1 MSPVETML
9 LAVIGVLILALWR
22 ARAELKRL
30 RHDMLAAF
38 EQQRELERSQA
49 SAEERARIYHDLH
62 DDLGAKLLNLILT
75 AKDPHDADLARSVM
89 QDLRETVSRSRGTP
103 GTLHQ
108 VLGQIQLESEDR
120 LKLLNV
126 ALNWQLNDE
135 LPDVQL
141 DHGHALH
148 LCRLVREAI
157 SNALQHAEARA
168 IRIRARMI
176 EGDLVMDVTDDG
188 DTTVTG
194 AGLGDGTGTTG
205 MRERARELQGSVSWD
220 AGTAGGTKVV
230 IKVPLPH
237 SGGTQ
242 RCRGS

>member
-1 MSPVETML
+1 MTTLELLL
-9 LAVIGVLILALWR
+9 LAIAGVLAFALWR
-22 ARAELKRL
+22 ARADLQRM
-30 RHDMLAAF
+30 RQDMLAAF
-38 EQQRELERSQA
+38 EQQRELERAQA

-108 VLGQIQLESEDR
+108 VLGQIQVESEDR
-120 LKLLNV
+120 LGLLDV
-126 ALNWQLNDE
+126 ALNWQLDKE

-176 EGDLVMDVTDDG
+176 GGDLVMDVTDDG
-188 DTTVTG
+188 ATTVTG

-205 MRERARELQGSVSWD
+205 MRERAREMQGSVSWD

-230 IKVPLPH
+230 ITIPLPQ
-237 SGGTQ
+237 GQ
-242 RCRGS
+242 A